1 MNRPVKHC
9 RFKHEDHQ
17 CEAFRMSTAKGKQN
31 QVAGLPFTSTL
42 VHWLLV
48 ANYHLSRLLS
58 CPLLCLS
65 GEHLSLSLITE
76 CLAVF
81 QQRAGSLWPWK
92 DSLYHDALT
101 S

>member
-1 MNRPVKHC
+1 MNRPIKHC
-9 RFKHEDHQ
+9 RFKHEDQQ
-17 CEAFRMSTAKGKQN
+17 CEAFQMSIAKGKQN

-48 ANYHLSRLLS
+48 ANYLSRLLS
-58 CPLLCLS
+58 HPLSCLS
-65 GEHLSLSLITE
+65 GKHLSLCLITE

-81 QQRAGSLWPWK
+81 QQRASSLWK